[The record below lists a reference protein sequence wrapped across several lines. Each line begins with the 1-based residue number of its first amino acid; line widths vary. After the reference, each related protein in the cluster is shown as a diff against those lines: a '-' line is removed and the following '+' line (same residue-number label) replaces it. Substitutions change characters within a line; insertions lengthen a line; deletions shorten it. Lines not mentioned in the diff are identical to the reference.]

1 LGGKQIRFQGGG
13 FSSSKRYRVRFLLL
27 LPLAFDRTEPSNR
40 ALGNPTGAL
49 KEAGGMKG
57 RSILRGQE
65 GFTLI
70 EIIAVL
76 IILGILAAVAVPKY
90 VDLMANAERR
100 ALDAAVSELNGRET
114 LTWSNIMLSSTGW
127 ADDATTYAALDTD
140 LGTDYTWSA
149 GPTAAGG
156 SLTFGNQSLALN
168 RTASTASSPGRWST
182 P

>member
-1 LGGKQIRFQGGG
+1 
-13 FSSSKRYRVRFLLL
+13 
-27 LPLAFDRTEPSNR
+27 
-40 ALGNPTGAL
+40 
-49 KEAGGMKG
+49 MKG
-57 RSILRGQE
+57 RSILRSQE

-114 LTWSNIMLSSTGW
+114 LTWSNIMLSATGW
-127 ADDATTYAALDTD
+127 ASDAATFGAVDTD
-140 LGTDYTWSA
+140 LGPDYTWGGGA
-149 GPTAAGG
+149 PAATGG
-156 SLTFGNQSLALN
+156 TLTFGNQSLALN
-168 RTASTASSPGRWST
+168 RTASTAASPGRWST